1 MNRKIQCLSVVEK
14 LLPWLRVLRDLRVKI
29 PNQGRLNREG
39 TRIDAKKE
47 DQIFRGWRGWWKIR
61 IASVTIRAIRGKKD
75 RKVYHQTPEQ
85 PSAAPPQP
93 KERGN

>member
-39 TRIDAKKE
+39 TQIDAKKE
-47 DQIFRGWRGWWKIR
+47 DQIFRG
-61 IASVTIRAIRGKKD
+61 
-75 RKVYHQTPEQ
+75 
-85 PSAAPPQP
+85 
-93 KERGN
+93 